1 MLEHFFKTQ
10 EAQTFRE
17 GPHGSLLEGFARDLC
32 QAGYSEGTVR
42 RRFGVAKHLLHW
54 MDGER
59 VSVSGLTED
68 VIKRFGQHRCRC
80 VGFGPILQTDLFAGA
95 RLFLKYLRNT
105 GSTAAEPNQDPPL
118 LVAFLRWMRQQRG
131 SGDNILYHYG
141 SCIRA
146 LLKRLGEDP
155 TRFDARGLRQFL
167 LEANRQSG
175 WSRAKKHTTALR
187 MFLRFLI
194 SEGTCAASLEAAV
207 PRLAHWRLSSLPRYL
222 PPEDVE
228 RIIDSCDQSTPVG
241 RRDRAILLLL
251 ARLGLR
257 AGDIVQLRLADIDWK
272 EAAIRV
278 SGKGRRE
285 TQLPLTQEVGGAIVN
300 YLKTGRPRVD
310 TDVMFPCLRAPFHP
324 FTSPAA
330 VSTIV
335 TRAMRRARVSRSGG
349 AAHVLRHS
357 AATAMLRHGASLQD
371 IANVLRH
378 RSIASTEIYA
388 KVDVTALKR
397 IAQAWPEVQPC

>member
-1 MLEHFFKTQ
+1 MLEHFFKSQ
-10 EAQTFRE
+10 RMQALRE
-17 GPHGSLLEGFARDLC
+17 EPHGSLLEGFARELC
-32 QAGYSEGTVR
+32 QAGYGEGTVR
-42 RRFGVAKHLLHW
+42 RRFKAAKHLLHW
-54 MDGER
+54 MGGER
-59 VSVSGLTED
+59 VPVSGLTED

-80 VGFGPILQTDLFAGA
+80 MGFGPILRSDMFAGA
-95 RLFLKYLRNT
+95 RLFLKYLRSA
-105 GSTAAEPNQDPPL
+105 GSASIEPNQDPPL
-118 LVAFLRWMRQQRG
+118 LVAFLQWMSQQRG
-131 SGDNILYHYG
+131 SGDDILYHYG

-155 TRFDARGLRQFL
+155 SMFDARELRQFL
-167 LEANRQSG
+167 QTSRQSG
-175 WSRAKKHTTALR
+175 WAKAKKDTTALR

-194 SEGTCAASLEAAV
+194 SEGKCDAGLEAAI

-222 PPEDVE
+222 PSEDVE

-241 RRDRAILLLL
+241 RRDRAVLLLL

-257 AGDIVQLRLADIDWK
+257 AGDIVQLRLADIDWR
-272 EAAIRV
+272 EAAVRV

-285 TQLPLTQEVGGAIVN
+285 TQLPLTQEVGDAIVN
-300 YLKTGRPRVD
+300 YLKTGRPQAN
-310 TDVMFPCLRAPFHP
+310 TDVVFPCLRAPFHP

-335 TRAMRRARVSRSGG
+335 TRAMCRAGVSCSAG

-388 KVDVTALKR
+388 KVDITALTR